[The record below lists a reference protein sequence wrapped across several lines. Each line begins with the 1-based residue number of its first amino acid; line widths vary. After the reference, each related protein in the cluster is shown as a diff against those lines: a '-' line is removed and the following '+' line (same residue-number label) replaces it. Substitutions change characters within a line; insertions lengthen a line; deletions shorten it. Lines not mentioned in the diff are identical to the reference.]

1 MDRETLQEV
10 IYSPIKDLKQKFYE
24 CSCPECWDELKV
36 ELKDLFEKAKGMM
49 DEKFYETYRSG
60 VVKSIE
66 KIYGYKKKQWEK
78 KQFVPPVKVSY
89 IFQDDLAAA
98 LTKYIELQTKMMEL
112 QYEAK
117 LSLTNEKNYC

>member
-66 KIYGYKKKQWEK
+66 KIYGYKKKKWDKKPQFTPKKTFLLQDETSEK
-78 KQFVPPVKVSY
+78 LNEFLDVVIKV
-89 IFQDDLAAA
+89 LKK
-98 LTKYIELQTKMMEL
+98 KYDV
-112 QYEAK
+112 
-117 LSLTNEKNYC
+117 

>member
-78 KQFVPPVKVSY
+78 KQFTPKKTY
-89 IFQDDLAAA
+89 LLQDDLAAA
-98 LTKYIELQTKMMEL
+98 LTDYIKIKTKLMEL
-112 QYEAK
+112 EYNKQM
-117 LSLTNEKNYC
+117 S